1 MPVIDPPFTT
11 INGMPPMKQY
21 PDANA
26 SPPSMPSLPLNGNSP
41 PVNKCPHC
49 GDPKKMGSACG
60 CYVCICGKTRWGCM
74 TYEPQP
80 PIQLWKSF
88 DTGYVD
94 AGQVAKRMVEKQEKQ
109 LKWDKRFLHLA
120 EFWAKECSKD
130 PSTKTGAVIVD
141 KDKSIVSMGYNGFPK
156 GVDDSEERLNNRE
169 VKYQMI
175 VHCERNAILFAR
187 RNLEGCTLY
196 TWPFASCAI
205 CAGMVIQTGI
215 KRVVYPKL
223 TDPGLIER
231 WGKSLEL
238 TYQMYD
244 EAGLERVEVEMEKQ

>member
-1 MPVIDPPFTT
+1 MPVIDPPFNTV
-11 INGMPPMKQY
+11 NGLPPMMTF
-21 PDANA
+21 PNVDA
-26 SPPSMPSLPLNGNSP
+26 SPPSMPSTLTR
-41 PVNKCPHC
+41 CPHC
-49 GDPKKMGSACG
+49 GDPKKMGGACG
-60 CYVCICGKTRWGCM
+60 CYVCTCGKTRWGCM
-74 TYEPQP
+74 TYEPTP
-80 PIQLWKSF
+80 PI
-88 DTGYVD
+88 
-94 AGQVAKRMVEKQEKQ
+94 RMRINPIGIEGEIYNEKVKQEAKQ
-109 LKWDKRFLHLA
+109 RVESKLKWDKRFLHLA

-169 VKYQMI
+169 IKYQMI

-196 TWPFASCAI
+196 TWPFASCAV